1 MDLSL
6 CWLAKPVILKI
17 LRALR
22 TGIMAFF
29 FYIPN
34 LLVAEAFIKSQR
46 KEMLVWLTALSVA
59 GLLSM
64 TALLFT

>member
-1 MDLSL
+1 
-6 CWLAKPVILKI
+6 
-17 LRALR
+17 
-22 TGIMAFF
+22 MAFF